1 MKNFECFLNNLR
13 YVSFLFLLI
22 SFFVVSFSK
31 FALSSDKELL
41 DKLIKNAITTIVL
54 EKFNK
59 VSVGKKVDINIEQV
73 FPSIS
78 GNFKLKKKNN
88 CVANWKTTESDCYP

>member
-1 MKNFECFLNNLR
+1 M
-13 YVSFLFLLI
+13 
-22 SFFVVSFSK
+22 
-31 FALSSDKELL
+31 

-59 VSVGKKVDINIEQV
+59 VSVGKKVEINIEQV

-78 GNFKLKKKNN
+78 GNFKLKKKNK
-88 CVANWKTTESDCYP
+88 CVANWKTTKIDCYP

>member
-1 MKNFECFLNNLR
+1 MKNFKFFFNNLR

-22 SFFVVSFSK
+22 SVFAVSFSK
-31 FALSSDKELL
+31 FALSSDKKLL
-41 DKLIKNAITTIVL
+41 DELIKNAITTIVL

-59 VSVGKKVDINIEQV
+59 VSVGKKVEINIEQV

-78 GNFKLKKKNN
+78 GNFKLNKKNN
-88 CVANWKTTESDCYP
+88 CVANWKTTEIDCYP

>member
-1 MKNFECFLNNLR
+1 MKNFEVFFNYLR
-13 YVSFLFLLI
+13 YVSFLFFLI
-22 SFFVVSFSK
+22 SFFAVSFSK
-31 FALSSDKELL
+31 FAFSSDKELI

-59 VSVGKKVDINIEQV
+59 VSVGKKVEINIEQV

-78 GNFKLKKKNN
+78 GNFKLKKKKN
-88 CVANWKTTESDCYP
+88 CVANWKTTEIDCYP

>member
-1 MKNFECFLNNLR
+1 MKNFEFFFNNLR

-22 SFFVVSFSK
+22 IFVVSFSK

-59 VSVGKKVDINIEQV
+59 VSVGK
-73 FPSIS
+73 S
-78 GNFKLKKKNN
+78 
-88 CVANWKTTESDCYP
+88 

>member
-1 MKNFECFLNNLR
+1 MKNFECFFNNSR
-13 YVSFLFLLI
+13 YVYFLLFFI
-22 SFFVVSFSK
+22 SVFAVSFSK
-31 FALSSDKELL
+31 FAFSSEKEIL

-59 VSVGKKVDINIEQV
+59 VSVGKKVEINIEQV

-78 GNFKLKKKNN
+78 GNFKFKKKNN
-88 CVANWKTTESDCYP
+88 CMANWKTTEIDCYP